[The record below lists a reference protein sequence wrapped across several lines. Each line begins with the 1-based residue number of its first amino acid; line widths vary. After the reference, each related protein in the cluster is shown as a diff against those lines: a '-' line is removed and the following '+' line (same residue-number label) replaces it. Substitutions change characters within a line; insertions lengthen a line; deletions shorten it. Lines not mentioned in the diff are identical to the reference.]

1 VKYIYALIDPRTRQI
16 RYVGQSSDPER
27 RYQQHI
33 NAAEDT
39 PKGVWIQELRAMDQ
53 LPDFIL
59 IDECEDA
66 EAFYLENWW
75 ILIGKRQGWPLTNGT
90 NPGEWRA
97 QEDFKQIFDAHLKAM
112 EAEHKQALEKME
124 TDAIRA
130 ARLAEVERWLG
141 RTYFFPYTILIISC
155 LFNVYATIARSS
167 FFHVPMSTSIL
178 VSTVWLVS
186 IMIPYAHRTVRQLSK
201 VDWLLELGFWIMF
214 FANIVAGISFIY
226 EMGAML
232 K

>member
-1 VKYIYALIDPRTRQI
+1 MKYIYALIDPRTRQI

-33 NAAEDT
+33 NTVEDA
-39 PKGVWIQELRAMDQ
+39 PKGAWIQELRVMDQ

-59 IDECEDA
+59 IDECEDT

-130 ARLAEVERWLG
+130 ARHDELIKWSNRLYW
-141 RTYFFPYTILIISC
+141 FPYTVITLAN
-155 LFNVYATIARSS
+155 LFNAYAGIMKAGFYHDGVWSALPVSLGWLAFIMYAYLHNICRRANTWDW
-167 FFHVPMSTSIL
+167 VVEL
-178 VSTVWLVS
+178 VLWLVL
-186 IMIPYAHRTVRQLSK
+186 IMSVTGSFDAMYTMGVMSK
-201 VDWLLELGFWIMF
+201 
-214 FANIVAGISFIY
+214 
-226 EMGAML
+226 
-232 K
+232 

>member
-1 VKYIYALIDPRTRQI
+1 MKCIYALIDPRTRQI

-130 ARLAEVERWLG
+130 ARLAESKKWNG
-141 RTYFFPYTILIISC
+141 RTYFFTYAVMVC
-155 LFNVYATIARSS
+155 LCIFNMYATIARSS
-167 FFHVPMSTSIL
+167 FFHVPIFTSFAVGAFWFVG
-178 VSTVWLVS
+178 VSLPYTHSVCKRLDSADYVIEFAFWAMFICDAMASVS
-186 IMIPYAHRTVRQLSK
+186 FV
-201 VDWLLELGFWIMF
+201 
-214 FANIVAGISFIY
+214 Y
-226 EMGAML
+226 EMGAMS